1 MKNFDTYLKHH
12 NWFERHFGKFTFRK
26 IIRYI
31 PINTMVTAYYL
42 LHKSKDEP
50 ENDVHNNYINY
61 LNGYAALQNAQLYA
75 HFAPVAWIG
84 NKKILSDFPDD
95 DYGKISIFDRICK
108 AGKDIFY
115 RVEVKNNPDGTP
127 NTEEDKRQ
135 EFKTQFK
142 KMQKRLISTEVGN
155 TEYIKNVIKAY
166 VYNDKEALKKLYEEP
181 DHTNE

>member
-1 MKNFDTYLKHH
+1 MI
-12 NWFERHFGKFTFRK
+12 FTT
-26 IIRYI
+26 I
-31 PINTMVTAYYL
+31 
-42 LHKSKDEP
+42 LHKIFGLLNFFKSLNHFNGKDEP

-115 RVEVKNNPDGTP
+115 RIDFGGEKGSTTSN
-127 NTEEDKRQ
+127 EEKR
-135 EFKTQFK
+135 EKIKKQFK
-142 KMQKRLISTEVGN
+142 KMQKRLISTAVGN
-155 TEYIKNVIKAY
+155 TDYIKNVIKAY
-166 VYNDKEALKKLYEEP
+166 VYNDKEALKNLYKEP
-181 DHTNE
+181 NHKKIEPYVDGIYGDEL